1 MAQTKTKADIPEW
14 LANRIMSAIFEN
26 YEAIIKEGMTAEEA
40 ADDLLN
46 AYRTL
51 YEGKSGG
58 VAFLNTEKIG
68 LRSIDEIL
76 KKIPRN
82 SEKKDSD

>member
-1 MAQTKTKADIPEW
+1 MAQTKTNADIPEW
-14 LANRIMSAIFEN
+14 LANRIMSTIFEN

-40 ADDLLN
+40 ADDLLE

-51 YEGKSGG
+51 FEGKSGG
-58 VAFLNTEKIG
+58 VTFLHTDKMG

-76 KKIPRN
+76 KKIPCN
-82 SEKKDSD
+82 AEKNDGD